1 MIKILREIIKVKGFF
16 STILGMLVLISCAQT
31 TTGAKSN
38 YGNSESHNNV
48 TKEELKK
55 IEDDDNYISYY

>member
-16 STILGMLVLISCAQT
+16 STIVGMLILISCSQT
-31 TTGAKSN
+31 TTGAKLN

-55 IEDDDNYISYY
+55 IEDDESPTYY

>member
-1 MIKILREIIKVKGFF
+1 MREIIKVKVFF
-16 STILGMLVLISCAQT
+16 SITLGVLLLISCAQT
-31 TTGAKSN
+31 PTGTESS

-55 IEDDDNYISYY
+55 VEDDESPTYY